1 MAELIL
7 RFNRGVGNVFS
18 YQNDIAIKRG
28 RRQQWRYLVALIM
41 AEVDL
46 TIIQVYTGSNTQDL
60 ICYSGGNSFLEH
72 SKASVPL
79 IMLH

>member
-46 TIIQVYTGSNTQDL
+46 TIIQVYTGSNKQDL
-60 ICYSGGNSFLEH
+60 IFYSGGKSIFRTQ
-72 SKASVPL
+72 
-79 IMLH
+79 